1 MTGFTAAS
9 HHIYRRT
16 RDSSLTLRR
25 DGTSTFIVT
34 SRFINTGHSTILEV
48 QGNREIIESQGIKS
62 PKEGQMRIYNQGLLD
77 PRGFP
82 PTADHFFI
90 PFIFAQRAKEV
101 NVLVRGQTWRGDT

>member
-1 MTGFTAAS
+1 MTGIMAAS
-9 HHIYRRT
+9 HHICRRT
-16 RDSSLTLRR
+16 RDSSLILRR

-48 QGNREIIESQGIKS
+48 QGIKS

-77 PRGFP
+77 PRVFP
-82 PTADHFFI
+82 HAADHFFI

-101 NVLVRGQTWRGDT
+101 NVLVSGQTWRGDT